1 MKKEVTTLKMLAR
14 RLNLSISTIS
24 RALND
29 HPDISAKTKKEVKN
43 LALRMNYVPN
53 IFAKGFRKHKSNM
66 IGVIVP
72 NITHYFTTTIVRGI
86 LEQAAI
92 QGYRVIISE
101 SNNDVAKQSEMLNTM
116 IQFGVDGILV
126 SLTKMTKEIDN
137 ILPIVNT
144 LPLILFDNVSDK
156 IPCTQVTINDE
167 EAAFNVVEHLIN
179 IGKKRIGIIKER
191 DFSYTSE
198 KRYAGYLR
206 ALKEHSLEIDEK
218 IIISVD
224 DISIEQGKRMANI
237 MLSMKNKPDAIF
249 AITDSAAVGVIQV
262 LKKNKIKIP
271 DEIAVVGFSNSTHS
285 TIIEPSLSTVD
296 QPGEKIGKTAV
307 KYLVEEIENEEEIIV
322 HKLIEIKS
330 NIIIRES
337 TFKTA

>member
-1 MKKEVTTLKMLAR
+1 
-14 RLNLSISTIS
+14 
-24 RALND
+24 
-29 HPDISAKTKKEVKN
+29 
-43 LALRMNYVPN
+43 
-53 IFAKGFRKHKSNM
+53 
-66 IGVIVP
+66 
-72 NITHYFTTTIVRGI
+72 
-86 LEQAAI
+86 
-92 QGYRVIISE
+92 
-101 SNNDVAKQSEMLNTM
+101 
-116 IQFGVDGILV
+116 
-126 SLTKMTKEIDN
+126 
-137 ILPIVNT
+137 
-144 LPLILFDNVSDK
+144 
-156 IPCTQVTINDE
+156 
-167 EAAFNVVEHLIN
+167 
-179 IGKKRIGIIKER
+179 
-191 DFSYTSE
+191 
-198 KRYAGYLR
+198 
-206 ALKEHSLEIDEK
+206 
-218 IIISVD
+218 
-224 DISIEQGKRMANI
+224 MANI